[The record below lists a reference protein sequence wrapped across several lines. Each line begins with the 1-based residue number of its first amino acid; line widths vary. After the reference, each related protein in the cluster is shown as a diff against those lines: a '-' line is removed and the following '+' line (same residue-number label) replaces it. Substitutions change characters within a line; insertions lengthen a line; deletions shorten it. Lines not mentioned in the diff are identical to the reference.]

1 MNDSHG
7 KSKPTLESLLNDQQI
22 ITGKKLIER
31 ERYAKEEAEKQR
43 AILEEVI
50 EFEQRNRKVRQ

>member
-1 MNDSHG
+1 
-7 KSKPTLESLLNDQQI
+7 LLNDQQI